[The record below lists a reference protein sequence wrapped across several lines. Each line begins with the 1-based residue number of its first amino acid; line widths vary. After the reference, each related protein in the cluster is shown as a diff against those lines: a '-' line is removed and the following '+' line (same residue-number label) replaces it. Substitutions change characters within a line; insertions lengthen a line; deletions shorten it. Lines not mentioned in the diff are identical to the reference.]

1 MKSIVKHTSTF
12 SYELPSPTLATT
24 VVPAQIGS
32 GAA

>member
-1 MKSIVKHTSTF
+1 MTTD
-12 SYELPSPTLATT
+12 YLANVPLAAGHYVCMPA